1 MEKDGVKEFKKK
13 TKEQMERAKTVK
25 RKTKRLKKINK

>member
-1 MEKDGVKEFKKK
+1 MEKDGVKEFKK